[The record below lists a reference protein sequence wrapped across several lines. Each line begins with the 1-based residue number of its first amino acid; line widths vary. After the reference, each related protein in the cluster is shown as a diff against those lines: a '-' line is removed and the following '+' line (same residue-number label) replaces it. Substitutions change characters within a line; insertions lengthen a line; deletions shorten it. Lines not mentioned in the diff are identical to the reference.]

1 MARASFDVEC
11 LERIELALGSFEDA
25 RADPG
30 LVQSLRD
37 VVPRKLL
44 APVTRMVSIA
54 ELSSTLLGASS
65 GSPQAAA
72 SWIITP
78 RAAAANGPQLS
89 RGGEMRCS
97 DHAPVD
103 RTEH

>member
-37 VVPRKLL
+37 VVPQEAAR
-44 APVTRMVSIA
+44 ARDQNVCIA
-54 ELSSTLLGASS
+54 ELSLAGGLVDNN
-65 GSPQAAA
+65 AAC
-72 SWIITP
+72 
-78 RAAAANGPQLS
+78 
-89 RGGEMRCS
+89 RGGERTRSSAMAGNENEMRCS